1 MTGQRAAW
9 RALARAIA
17 AMLEPYQHHVLR
29 STFSPA
35 RARRNHVLL
44 GVLVQVLNAGVY
56 ALIARGGAER

>member
-1 MTGQRAAW
+1 
-9 RALARAIA
+9 
-17 AMLEPYQHHVLR
+17 MLEPYQHHVLR
-29 STFSPA
+29 PTFSPA